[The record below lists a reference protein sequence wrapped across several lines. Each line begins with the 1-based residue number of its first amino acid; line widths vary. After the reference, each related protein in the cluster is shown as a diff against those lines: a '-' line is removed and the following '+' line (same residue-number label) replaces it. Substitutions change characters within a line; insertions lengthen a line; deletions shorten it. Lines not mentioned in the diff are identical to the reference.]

1 MAYQVPKCDCIKNV
15 PLILSTTET
24 ITKDYE
30 IEEDGELKT
39 PLCEVIEKRKTILFC
54 DSCGNT
60 YELGLTHE
68 GQIVR
73 GKFKGVMPPYQ
84 KER

>member
-1 MAYQVPKCDCIKNV
+1 MTYQVPKCDCIKNV

-24 ITKDYE
+24 TSKDYE
-30 IEEDGELKT
+30 IKEDGELKT
-39 PLCEVIEKRKTILFC
+39 PMCEVLVKRMTILFC

-73 GKFKGVMPPYQ
+73 GKFTGVMPSYQ
-84 KER
+84 KEQ